1 MQNDYEKLLEEIR
14 KDAESHVKKSR
25 YEHSVRV
32 AETAEKM
39 CALYGVDVKKGY
51 FAGLAHDICKDYSSD
66 ELYELASKDGK
77 VITDLEKKKVELLH
91 GRAAAVRL
99 SEVYGID
106 DEEILEAV
114 SNHTFGS
121 ASMGNL
127 GKIIFAADKIEPG
140 RPHSTDEYR
149 KKLFS
154 KDLNS
159 LVLQVLEENKT
170 YLEKNGKE
178 MAQESL
184 DFLAS
189 LKNKT
194 GGDR

>member
-1 MQNDYEKLLEEIR
+1 MQNDYEKLLEQIR
-14 KDAESHVKKSR
+14 QDAESHVKKSR

-39 CALYGVDVKKGY
+39 CALYGADCKKGY
-51 FAGLAHDICKDYSSD
+51 LAGIAHDICKDYPLE
-66 ELYELASKDGK
+66 ELYELASKDGRE
-77 VITDLEKKKVELLH
+77 ITELEKRKSELLH

-106 DEEILEAV
+106 DKEILEAV
-114 SNHTFGS
+114 SCHTFGS
-121 ASMGNL
+121 VSLGKL

-140 RPHSTDEYR
+140 RPQSTEEYR
-149 KKLFS
+149 KNLFS
-154 KDLNS
+154 KDLDS
-159 LVLQVLEENKT
+159 LVLQVLEENKA

-178 MAQESL
+178 MARESL

-194 GGDR
+194 GGGK